1 MICYK
6 VLRVNPPLPI
16 FLLNNLIPITMFDNS
31 TNWVTFSEGFKDK
44 NGPNDAFGITLS
56 KANAISFSTLNMD
69 YVSYN

>member
-1 MICYK
+1 
-6 VLRVNPPLPI
+6 
-16 FLLNNLIPITMFDNS
+16 MFDNS